1 MLNFPISLTPDTNGT
16 LLVGFPDLPFANAVG
31 QDREDA
37 LANAGDALATAV
49 EMLMDEGRPI
59 PIPSPR
65 ERTQPAV
72 CLNALATAKILL
84 WNEMQAKQV
93 SKAELAARLSRQ
105 LADIELLF
113 DLGRPVDIEFIEKAA
128 SALGKRVDIC
138 LA

>member
-1 MLNFPISLTPDTNGT
+1 MLNYPITVTPDTNGT

-37 LANAGDALATAV
+37 LANAGDALATAL
-49 EMLMDEGRPI
+49 EMLMEEGKPV
-59 PIPSPR
+59 PVPSHR
-65 ERTQPAV
+65 ESTQQAV

-93 SKAELAARLSRQ
+93 SKAELATKLGRQ

-113 DLGRPVDIEFIEKAA
+113 DLGRPADIELIEKAA